1 MAGKTRFDIAIPIYP
16 GVDLLDVTA
25 PWEIF
30 NWMKES
36 WQERVVSTELVA
48 MTRSAVK
55 TRDGLKLTPDTS
67 FNEVRRKGRQFQLL
81 WVPGGNVPE
90 LRKTTTNRRYLEFLQ
105 DQSAHAEW
113 VTSVCEGAMI
123 LAASGLLDGYE
134 ATTHWAFLPCFQ
146 AYPEIRVAPGYPR
159 FVVDRNRVTGGGI
172 SSGLDEALKLVELIA
187 GKAVAEQVQVTTQ
200 YFPKPPVKG
209 TIPGASTCPLTES

>member
-1 MAGKTRFDIAIPIYP
+1 MAGKPRFDIAIPIYP
-16 GVDLLDVTA
+16 GVDLLDVAA

-30 NWMKES
+30 NWMKGS
-36 WQERVVSTELVA
+36 WPERAVSTQLVA
-48 MTRSAVK
+48 MTRSAVR
-55 TRDGLKLTPDTS
+55 TRDGLKLIPDTT
-67 FNEVRRKGRQFQLL
+67 FNEVRRQGHRFQLL
-81 WVPGGNVPE
+81 WVPGGSVPE
-90 LRKTTTNRRYLEFLQ
+90 LRRTMANHRYLEFLQ
-105 DQSAHAEW
+105 DQIVHAEW

-134 ATTHWAFLPCFQ
+134 ATTHWAFLPCFE
-146 AYPEIRVAPGYPR
+146 AYPAIRVASGYPR

-209 TIPGASTCPLTES
+209 TIPGADTCPLTES

>member
-1 MAGKTRFDIAIPIYP
+1 MAGEPRFDIAIPIYP

-30 NWMKES
+30 NWMKAS
-36 WQERVVSTELVA
+36 WQARTVSTQLVA
-48 MTRSAVK
+48 MTRSAVT
-55 TRDGLKLTPDTS
+55 TRDGFRLTPDTT
-67 FNEVRRKGRQFQLL
+67 FNEVRRRKVQFQLL
-81 WVPGGNVPE
+81 WVPGGSVPE
-90 LRKTTTNRRYLEFLQ
+90 LRRMMANPRYLEFLQ
-105 DQSAHAEW
+105 DQSAGAEW

-123 LAASGLLDGYE
+123 LAASGLLDGYK
-134 ATTHWAFLPCFQ
+134 ATTHWAFLPCFE
-146 AYPEIRVAPGYPR
+146 AFPEIKVAPGYPR

-187 GKAVAEQVQVTTQ
+187 GTEIAEQVQVTTQ

-209 TIPGASTCPLTES
+209 TIPGSDTCPLTEG